1 MLHVYPRPDVHASI
15 VPIARHWCRSSWH
28 CQILQKPGKLG
39 EQIFS
44 ASAAHV
50 MTEACPSWN
59 FILELTACTSEP
71 NHCMLSWVDI
81 SLDGRNLATRS
92 LLN

>member
-1 MLHVYPRPDVHASI
+1 MLDVCPRSDTNTRI
-15 VPIARHWCRSSWH
+15 IPIARHRRRSSWH
-28 CQILQKPGKLG
+28 RQILQKPGKLG

-50 MTEACPSWN
+50 MSEACPSWH
-59 FILELTACTSEP
+59 FILEPTACTSEP
-71 NHCMLSWVDI
+71 DHRMLSWVAI
-81 SLDGRNLATRS
+81 SLDEGNLVTRS